1 MEGIRVRALLTSL
14 KCLLVENGEK
24 RNSRP
29 WFSYKIV
36 KKKWKLLNSSGS
48 HSYPDG
54 VICKKIIMVSSL
66 FHRLVWRLRTVD
78 HLTFCVHLG
87 SFCRQECQINTLVVF
102 DYAFCLLDS
111 DMTVRRGFW
120 RRSESDS
127 FNSRW
132 IFIFRGISHGFE
144 EKRLTLGYIRN
155 NSEREWIFSI
165 ASLQGFEKN
174 AARTKFLSFVIT
186 WQQFNFF

>member
-1 MEGIRVRALLTSL
+1 
-14 KCLLVENGEK
+14 
-24 RNSRP
+24 
-29 WFSYKIV
+29 
-36 KKKWKLLNSSGS
+36 
-48 HSYPDG
+48 
-54 VICKKIIMVSSL
+54 
-66 FHRLVWRLRTVD
+66 
-78 HLTFCVHLG
+78 
-87 SFCRQECQINTLVVF
+87 
-102 DYAFCLLDS
+102 
-111 DMTVRRGFW
+111 MTVRSGFW